1 VVIIDPATSRIDRI
15 NMISSGTNYTY
26 ANVTITGNGFAAT
39 ARAIISPYYGH
50 GKNSPDEL
58 FARTIMFYSNVS
70 TDLNQGLPVNND
82 YRQVGII
89 KNPNIYKSNLKFQ
102 QTLGSAC
109 FVVGTTV
116 DTDFFQP
123 DMDITTTRLI
133 DSVEYVKRYRVV
145 SLTSSTILMQ
155 SLDNDQP
162 QINDIFENSTGQTF
176 TVFSVGFPTVDKYSG
191 QMMFID
197 NKAGFTPSAEETV
210 TLTTV
215 IRF

>member
-1 VVIIDPATSRIDRI
+1 
-15 NMISSGTNYTY
+15 
-26 ANVTITGNGFAAT
+26 
-39 ARAIISPYYGH
+39 
-50 GKNSPDEL
+50 
-58 FARTIMFYSNVS
+58 
-70 TDLNQGLPVNND
+70 
-82 YRQVGII
+82 
-89 KNPNIYKSNLKFQ
+89 
-102 QTLGSAC
+102 
-109 FVVGTTV
+109 
-116 DTDFFQP
+116 
-123 DMDITTTRLI
+123 MDITTTRLI